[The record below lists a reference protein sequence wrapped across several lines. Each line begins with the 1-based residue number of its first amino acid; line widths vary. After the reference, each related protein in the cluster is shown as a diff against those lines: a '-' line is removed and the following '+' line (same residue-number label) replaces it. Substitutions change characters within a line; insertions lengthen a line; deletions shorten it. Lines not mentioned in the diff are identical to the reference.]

1 MDSSSSSSSSSSNHK
16 PFPPNSTPAF
26 WLSSPNHHHPP
37 PIPLPPTA
45 FNFNLNLNNEDDD
58 DNLVD
63 DDRANSYP
71 PSDLE
76 PQLSAIPNDP
86 LFEKPLTP
94 SDVGKLNRL
103 VIPKQHAEKYFPLN
117 NGADSGENG
126 LLLTFEDELG
136 KSWRFRYSY
145 WNSSQS
151 YVLTKGWS
159 RFVKEKRLDA
169 GDIVVFSR
177 HRGDAGRLFIGWRRR
192 NSGGGGGQ
200 DNTTATQAVA
210 SGGGGRSVAAQKQT
224 TGGSGSGSGNSKTL
238 RLFGVNLECQAEES
252 DPSTPVDS
260 PMSSQQG
267 QPHNIPPYHHHHHQY
282 YSNHMLGMALLIIEL
297 YGCTGYDQF
306 LRRRCISARIR
317 SLGCDVHNLTLFGYH
332 QISFCNVKSHSC
344 TSCLTRILILR
355 TTEAKGKPA
364 VAASVVPEKIIQ
376 TKGQQ
381 NLEHDTHRLKDGWWH
396 SRKEKLHNSRTQC
409 KQVELQMINLG
420 NITFQVDSALDRK
433 DWEMLQ

>member
-1 MDSSSSSSSSSSNHK
+1 MDSSSSSSSSSSHHK
-16 PFPPNSTPAF
+16 PFLPNSAPAF

-63 DDRANSYP
+63 DDRPNSYP
-71 PSDLE
+71 SGDLE
-76 PQLSAIPNDP
+76 PQLSAIPKDP

-159 RFVKEKRLDA
+159 RFVKEKRLAA

-192 NSGGGGGQ
+192 NSGGGGGGQ

-210 SGGGGRSVAAQKQT
+210 SGGGGSGWSRAYYSGHPNYPNQNQGPSSLHYQLPEFAHAGSVAAQKQT

-267 QPHNIPPYHHHHHQY
+267 QPHNTPPYHHHHQHHQY
-282 YSNHMLGMALLIIEL
+282 YSNHMDM
-297 YGCTGYDQF
+297 
-306 LRRRCISARIR
+306 
-317 SLGCDVHNLTLFGYH
+317 
-332 QISFCNVKSHSC
+332 ISFSGGDVY
-344 TSCLTRILILR
+344 RQ
-355 TTEAKGKPA
+355 G
-364 VAASVVPEKIIQ
+364 
-376 TKGQQ
+376 
-381 NLEHDTHRLKDGWWH
+381 
-396 SRKEKLHNSRTQC
+396 
-409 KQVELQMINLG
+409 
-420 NITFQVDSALDRK
+420 
-433 DWEMLQ
+433 